1 MFSCEFWEMCVYIYF
16 EEHLQTAASDGIG
29 KTIREMAENSEP
41 QLDMIRSHFSGS
53 NLQKTMQNLSKS
65 AYI

>member
-1 MFSCEFWEMCVYIYF
+1 MYIYF
-16 EEHLQTAASDGIG
+16 EEHLRTATSDGIR

-41 QLDMIRSHFSGS
+41 QLDMVRSHFSRS